1 RLSAEPRAQPAA
13 EAPERFRL
21 VYRFPGIRYCRALSR
36 LKLLQTALTAA
47 ALPPVC
53 YLHATG
59 QVSAAALLYAGGV
72 AALAGAM
79 LYGMSYYFRRI
90 IGFIYLSESGR
101 SVKVAHLTFWGQ
113 RRDVVFPLQSV
124 MTLDEVGDSR
134 REPLLQFRRYDSAD
148 VLYFTL
154 KYGQIVDRERFA
166 RIFGELE

>member
-1 RLSAEPRAQPAA
+1 
-13 EAPERFRL
+13 L

-36 LKLLQTALTAA
+36 MKLLQTALTAA

-53 YLHATG
+53 YLHAQG

-72 AALAGAM
+72 AAFAGAM

-90 IGFIYLSESGR
+90 IGFIYLSESG
-101 SVKVAHLTFWGQ
+101 STVKVAHLTFWGR
-113 RRDVVFPLQSV
+113 RRDVVCPVGTV
-124 MTLDEVGDSR
+124 MMLGDVGDGKQ
-134 REPLLQFRRYDSAD
+134 ELLLQFRRYDSAD